1 MTGTVTFNGRQV
13 IARRLINSGTVPELA
28 EQVSQFEAD
37 VRAIVPQV
45 LSEAVIIATRAG
57 LCVEVVVGKQM
68 ALLDKFQYEGWRIR

>member
-45 LSEAVIIATRAG
+45 LSEAVIIATLAG